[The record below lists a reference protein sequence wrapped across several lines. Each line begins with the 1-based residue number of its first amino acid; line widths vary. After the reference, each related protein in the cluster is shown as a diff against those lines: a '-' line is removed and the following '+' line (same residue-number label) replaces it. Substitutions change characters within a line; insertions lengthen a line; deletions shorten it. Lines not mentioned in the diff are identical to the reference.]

1 MSADSTY
8 YGTAKPNLTQF
19 SLHYRFRF
27 RFSAGCSTLLSTRNS
42 SLSTLRSLS
51 SVPHPYPPFFAF
63 SPYVF
68 TPHRRGSA
76 PFWGHLCGCTS
87 PFILHSPLSIL
98 HSPLSTLHSP
108 LSILHSPLS
117 TLHSPFSILHSP
129 FFAISLSVPALRRG
143 SSAAFP
149 LSGASL
155 QYNMTGYI
163 LVLIACQQACGQ

>member
-8 YGTAKPNLTQF
+8 YGTAKPSLTQF

-27 RFSAGCSTLLSTRNS
+27 RFSAGCSTLLSTRHS
-42 SLSTLRSLS
+42 SLSTLRFLS

-87 PFILHSPLSIL
+87 PFILHSPFSI
-98 HSPLSTLHSP
+98 
-108 LSILHSPLS
+108 
-117 TLHSPFSILHSP
+117 LHSPFSILHSP
-129 FFAISLSVPALRRG
+129 FFAISLSVPGLRRG

>member
-1 MSADSTY
+1 MSTPGSSGECRSEYVSADSTY
-8 YGTAKPNLTQF
+8 YGTAKPSLTQF

-27 RFSAGCSTLLSTRNS
+27 RFSAGCSTLFSTRNS

-87 PFILHSPLSIL
+87 P
-98 HSPLSTLHSP
+98 STLHSP
-108 LSILHSPLS
+108 LSILHSLPSVFPYPHFVAEAVPHFRFREHLCS
-117 TLHSPFSILHSP
+117 T
-129 FFAISLSVPALRRG
+129 
-143 SSAAFP
+143 
-149 LSGASL
+149 
-155 QYNMTGYI
+155 T
-163 LVLIACQQACGQ
+163 

>member
-27 RFSAGCSTLLSTRNS
+27 RFSAGCSTLLSTRHS
-42 SLSTLRSLS
+42 SLSTLRFLS

-87 PFILHSPLSIL
+87 P
-98 HSPLSTLHSP
+98 STLHSP
-108 LSILHSPLS
+108 LSILCHQSFRTRTSSRKQCRISAFGSIFAVQHDWIYSCLDCLS
-117 TLHSPFSILHSP
+117 
-129 FFAISLSVPALRRG
+129 
-143 SSAAFP
+143 
-149 LSGASL
+149 AS
-155 QYNMTGYI
+155 MRPVRFTF
-163 LVLIACQQACGQ
+163 CH